1 MIAQWR
7 VHNSAQ
13 RMTTDNGLADEPF
26 TIVGEIEGEVLSG
39 MEGNGSGGFIN
50 RLHQGKE
57 WIASKNAS
65 LKSWASFCNVRKI
78 SRPKS
83 VGEATQRLFSNLA
96 TFQSNYM
103 FICLGLVAYCM

>member
-1 MIAQWR
+1 
-7 VHNSAQ
+7 
-13 RMTTDNGLADEPF
+13 MTTDKEFADEPF
-26 TIVGEIEGEVLSG
+26 TIVGEIEGEILSG
-39 MEGNGSGGFIN
+39 VGANGSGGFIN

-65 LKSWASFCNVRKI
+65 LKSWSLFCNVRKI

-83 VGEATQRLFSNLA
+83 VGEATQRLFNNLA
-96 TFQSNYM
+96 TFQSNYV